1 MPSQANSGCQAS
13 LGVCVG
19 VCVCVWPRSI
29 MSLAHPAVQ
38 TMEMNNAMAI
48 LSLAQYAAQSEP
60 VLVVVDLV
68 QVARL
73 ICILMFVLV
82 FVLIFVT
89 GKLVLLA
96 SSSGTLN
103 FVFLRRFLRGCVR
116 RPVHSVP
123 APKVGRPRQ
132 WPVCYSTPYGKKIHV
147 YKDCAR
153 IQDAVRAGKETQ
165 WDVCTFCFTK
175 FLKESPVPADRRLNG
190 EFVEA
195 TCSACTGGS

>member
-1 MPSQANSGCQAS
+1 
-13 LGVCVG
+13 
-19 VCVCVWPRSI
+19 

-68 QVARL
+68 QFARL

-96 SSSGTLN
+96 SSLPHSSSLTIYLSDN
-103 FVFLRRFLRGCVR
+103 F
-116 RPVHSVP
+116 S
-123 APKVGRPRQ
+123 
-132 WPVCYSTPYGKKIHV
+132 S
-147 YKDCAR
+147 
-153 IQDAVRAGKETQ
+153 
-165 WDVCTFCFTK
+165 
-175 FLKESPVPADRRLNG
+175 
-190 EFVEA
+190 
-195 TCSACTGGS
+195 